1 MPKHTVTLIPG
12 DGIGV
17 ETSAAM
23 QRVVAASGADIGTLS
38 SRPASPASKG
48 SSMELSPII
57 NIR

>member
-23 QRVVAASGADIGTLS
+23 QRVVAASGADIEWEVAEPSILMRFF
-38 SRPASPASKG
+38 SRTFPPF
-48 SSMELSPII
+48 
-57 NIR
+57 R